1 MPAVLAALTAQV
13 AREGGGMIDKPS
25 IYPGLSMDD
34 YLADPA
40 PVCSLS
46 SGVALTLDQESPL
59 HAWCCTRLNPNR
71 VRKPSKV
78 ADIGSCSHDVL
89 LEGGTDRIVVI
100 DPVDYPSQPKKK
112 GEPGN
117 IPKGWTNGAIRAAQA
132 EARAAGKYP
141 ILKEDERAVR
151 DMVDTAR
158 DFVERSEL
166 RGIFDRSKVEL
177 TMLWQEGPTWL
188 RARPDLLSDDRDVML
203 HVKTTTGSAGPRAFE
218 RVIDSQGYDFVL
230 MFYARGLLALEGQKA
245 ARTRHIIL
253 AQEQDAPYSC
263 ALYDLTPAKAA
274 IADGRVGRAI
284 DTWAQCMASNRWATY
299 TTRIHSIEPKPW
311 QIAEEEEREYLG
323 LTLDAVQERE
333 GVQV

>member
-1 MPAVLAALTAQV
+1 VTP
-13 AREGGGMIDKPS
+13 GI
-25 IYPGLSMDD
+25 IHGLSMDD

-59 HAWCCTRLNPNR
+59 HAWCCTKLNPRR
-71 VRKPSKV
+71 VRDASKE
-78 ADIGSCSHDVL
+78 ADIGSCAHDVL
-89 LEGGTDRIVVI
+89 LEGGTDRIAVI
-100 DPVDYPSQPKKK
+100 DPEDYPSQPKKK
-112 GEPGN
+112 GEAGS
-117 IPKGWTNGAIRAAQA
+117 IPKGWTNSAIREARDI
-132 EARAAGKYP
+132 ARAAGKYP
-141 ILKEDERAVR
+141 ILKEAAAAVH
-151 DMVDTAR
+151 DMVGAAR
-158 DFVERSEL
+158 DFIERSEL
-166 RGIFDRSKVEL
+166 RGIFDRSQVEL
-177 TMLWQEGPTWL
+177 TLLWQEGPTWL

-253 AQEQDAPYSC
+253 AQEQSAPYSC

-274 IADGRVGRAI
+274 IADARVARAI
-284 DTWAQCMASNRWATY
+284 DTWARCMATNRWPSY

-311 QIAEEEEREYLG
+311 QIAEDQEREYLG
-323 LTLDAVQERE
+323 LTLDPVQERE